1 MPQSLCTIRVH
12 LVFSTKFRNA
22 LITPII
28 EPELYAYMA
37 EILKNLDSPAIAIGG
52 TEDHVHVLFS
62 LSKNHAL
69 TKVVESLKGDS
80 SRWIKAKGATFRTF
94 YWQTGYAAFSIGK
107 SGETDLI
114 HYIQNQKTHHKKSDF
129 KTELR
134 TLLDKYELIYNE
146 EYLWEEA

>member
-12 LVFSTKFRNA
+12 LVFSTKHRKPT
-22 LITPII
+22 ITTEI

-52 TEDHVHVLFS
+52 TEDHVHILFS

-80 SRWIKAKGATFRTF
+80 SKWMKTKGTAFQSF

-107 SGETDLI
+107 SGESELVQ
-114 HYIQNQKTHHKKSDF
+114 YIRNQKTHHKNSDF

-134 TLLDKYELIYNE
+134 ALLDKYELIYNE
-146 EYLWEEA
+146 DYLWDEA